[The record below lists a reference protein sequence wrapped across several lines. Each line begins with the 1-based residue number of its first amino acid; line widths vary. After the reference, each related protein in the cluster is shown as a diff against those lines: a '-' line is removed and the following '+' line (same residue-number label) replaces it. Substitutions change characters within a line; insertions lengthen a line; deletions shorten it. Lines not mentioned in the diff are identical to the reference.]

1 MENIWCQGEFTS
13 QFLYLIVSYHIGVED
28 VGFRLYIVFLLIT
41 ESLLYNLFVGVTT
54 VSSSGKIEFIVI
66 INMLSVRTFKYIS
79 VIKLQPEAQKWL
91 FLHMR
96 SKMLPKIN

>member
-13 QFLYLIVSYHIGVED
+13 QFSYLIVLYHIGVED

-54 VSSSGKIEFIVI
+54 VSSSGKIKFIVI
-66 INMLSVRTFKYIS
+66 INIWAMRTFNYIS
-79 VIKLQPEAQKWL
+79 ISINWRWVNNLTTYDGKLFHKL
-91 FLHMR
+91 
-96 SKMLPKIN
+96 S